1 MTMVAQ
7 AKMSNSQMTVVLR
20 TDEPNV
26 KGAVSA
32 VLGIDGEFAL
42 QTVNSFQDLIV
53 VLEREPVAVAL
64 VDIDPDPERTLEVLE
79 QAIVR
84 FPQTRFVTMADE
96 MRNELVLT
104 AMKAGARYFLVKRN
118 ISPELV
124 DVMHRLVSG
133 DVKTSR
139 GIVVTV
145 LSAGGGCGA
154 TTLAINLANELH
166 LAGESQSLLVDMDC
180 SYGGVAKYLGL
191 QGQFGL
197 ADVLMH
203 PQQIDRQLVRT
214 ATTGHSDGLRVLLSP
229 ASTNFSSPLP
239 LHTERLEAALG
250 IFKQVWPYTVI
261 DAPRVSMEVA
271 ASLGKV
277 SKLVL
282 IVFQMNVKDLRILQA
297 MTTALVARGVPR
309 EVIVPLANRTGSKR
323 TFLNMEDVR
332 QIAGNLPIT
341 EVENDYRAA
350 SKALNFG
357 HLLSDKAP
365 RSSMRRNIQ
374 QLATRILD
382 SIQSAAPVGAARK
395 G

>member
-7 AKMSNSQMTVVLR
+7 AKMSLSQMTVVLR
-20 TDEPNV
+20 TNEPNV
-26 KGAVSA
+26 KGAVTA
-32 VLGIDGEFAL
+32 VLGIDGEFTL
-42 QTVNSFQDLIV
+42 QTVSTFQDLIV

-64 VDIDPDPERTLEVLE
+64 VDIDPDPERTLEILE

-84 FPQTRFVTMADE
+84 FPQTRFVAMADE

-133 DVKTSR
+133 DSKTPR
-139 GIVVTV
+139 GLAVTV

-166 LAGESQSLLVDMDC
+166 LAGESQTLLVDMDT
-180 SYGGVAKYLGL
+180 SYGGVGKYLGL

-214 ATTGHSDGLRVLLSP
+214 ATLGHSDGLRVLLSP
-229 ASTNFSSPLP
+229 AGTNFSSPLP
-239 LHTERLEAALG
+239 LRTDRLEAAMG

-261 DAPRVSMEVA
+261 DAPRVSMDVA
-271 ASLGKV
+271 ATLGKI

-297 MTTALVARGVPR
+297 MTSALVARGVPR
-309 EVIVPLANRTGSKR
+309 EVIVPLANRCRSKR
-323 TFLNMEDVR
+323 TFLNIEDVR
-332 QIAGNLPIT
+332 QIAGDLPIT

-357 HLLSDKAP
+357 HLLSEKAP
-365 RSSMRRNIQ
+365 RSSMRRGIQ
-374 QLATRILD
+374 RLATRILD
-382 SIQSAAPVGAARK
+382 SVQSAAPVGAARK